1 MAESFMVAL
10 QVPTPACPAS
20 SPVTIKS
27 RWGNSLFCNFDF
39 CIFLLACAAEFRD
52 QLERSLSLRQ
62 PPPGSAFARDTAR
75 SRSLGRPG
83 GASGLASVLG
93 IQDDL
98 VEVLRDSVAVLG
110 DSVEVF
116 GIRWRSQLFVN
127 WALSLLILKAIPWEN
142 PWVQGH

>member
-1 MAESFMVAL
+1 M
-10 QVPTPACPAS
+10 
-20 SPVTIKS
+20 
-27 RWGNSLFCNFDF
+27 
-39 CIFLLACAAEFRD
+39 
-52 QLERSLSLRQ
+52 ERSLSLRQ

-98 VEVLRDSVAVLG
+98 VEVLRDSV
-110 DSVEVF
+110 EVS

>member
-1 MAESFMVAL
+1 M
-10 QVPTPACPAS
+10 
-20 SPVTIKS
+20 
-27 RWGNSLFCNFDF
+27 
-39 CIFLLACAAEFRD
+39 
-52 QLERSLSLRQ
+52 ERSLSLRQ

-110 DSVEVF
+110 NSVTVLGDSVEVF
-116 GIRWRSQLFVN
+116 GIRWTLHQLGSGSSYFKSYSSGESMGAGPFN
-127 WALSLLILKAIPWEN
+127 NTFLSLCFFPMSNLIARNHVMSFVKLKY
-142 PWVQGH
+142 QGGRPHICFLS

>member
-1 MAESFMVAL
+1 M
-10 QVPTPACPAS
+10 
-20 SPVTIKS
+20 
-27 RWGNSLFCNFDF
+27 
-39 CIFLLACAAEFRD
+39 
-52 QLERSLSLRQ
+52 ERSLSLRQ

-98 VEVLRDSVAVLG
+98 VEVLRDSVEVLG
-110 DSVEVF
+110 DSVEVS

>member
-1 MAESFMVAL
+1 MVAL
-10 QVPTPACPAS
+10 QVPTSACPAS
-20 SPVTIKS
+20 SPVIIKS
-27 RWGNSLFCNFDF
+27 PWGILFFVILIF

-98 VEVLRDSVAVLG
+98 VEVLRDSVAVLR
-110 DSVEVF
+110 DSVEVS

>member
-1 MAESFMVAL
+1 M
-10 QVPTPACPAS
+10 
-20 SPVTIKS
+20 
-27 RWGNSLFCNFDF
+27 CNFDF
-39 CIFLLACAAEFRD
+39 VCIFLLACAAEFRD

-110 DSVEVF
+110 ESVEVF
-116 GIRWRSQLFVN
+116 GNRWRSQLFVN